1 MISGNPATPP
11 NSLGAAQNDPA
22 SPDSGSW
29 KGRAIKVLKAVG
41 LFVSGVVALPVVIL
55 ATGVYLVATLLGAVF
70 VVPAIPSLFDNIIQA
85 EDASESDSQS
95 PTDDGDKE
103 EVLGYIGTCPI
114 TRNSTYESVSG
125 HFREEM
131 FYRNPSDPV
140 NTTRSERGNEIPGNR
155 YKPGLAD
162 LEMCKIKLRLGQAEV
177 NTVLSLIFYHCL
189 KDCRDLTHPREQ
201 LDILKVKEPFDDK
214 LFLELAQILRVE
226 QSIINGHQ
234 RIDKSEKIALLE
246 RAYKQLAEV
255 PELQRNSICKLKEDF
270 ENINQNLHAFVLPD
284 SLISESDAV
293 SDIDIATMKEHVD
306 AFDALLS
313 RIDKSAIAELIRADE
328 KLKRRMSKAAEAVQ
342 KCRNI
347 LHKPHRK
354 WS

>member
-1 MISGNPATPP
+1 MISGNPTTPP
-11 NSLGAAQNDPA
+11 NSLRASQNDPA

-41 LFVSGVVALPVVIL
+41 LVVSGVVALPVVIL

-70 VVPAIPSLFDNIIQA
+70 VVPAIPSLFDNINQA

-95 PTDDGDKE
+95 PTDDDDKE

-114 TRNSTYESVSG
+114 TRNSTYESISA
-125 HFREEM
+125 HFREHDYVIPN
-131 FYRNPSDPV
+131 FI
-140 NTTRSERGNEIPGNR
+140 NTTRSERGNESPGNR

-162 LEMCKIKLRLGQAEV
+162 LETCKTKLRRGQDEV
-177 NTVLSLIFYHCL
+177 DIVLKRIFLHCL
-189 KDCRDLTHPREQ
+189 TNFPDLTHPREQ
-201 LDILKVKEPFDDK
+201 LDILKTKEPFDDE

-246 RAYKQLAEV
+246 RECIQLEEV
-255 PELQRNSICKLKEDF
+255 HELQRNSICKLKTDF
-270 ENINQNLHAFVLPD
+270 GNIYQNLHAFVLPD
-284 SLISESDAV
+284 RLISESDSA

-306 AFDALLS
+306 AFDSLLS
-313 RIDKSAIAELIRADE
+313 RINKSAIAELIRVDE
-328 KLKRRMSKAAEAVQ
+328 ELKRRMSKAAEAVQ

-347 LHKPHRK
+347 FHKLHRK